1 MGKQQLEA
9 VVSVFSLSLAGAA
22 LISFQHSP
30 RHKPRE
36 LVGKQ
41 GGNVK
46 SGMLPVSD
54 SRIQKSRSPGGGR
67 STYSG
72 DGAYGGRQ
80 QDVVSE
86 FPTVTHRR

>member
-1 MGKQQLEA
+1 M
-9 VVSVFSLSLAGAA
+9 
-22 LISFQHSP
+22 
-30 RHKPRE
+30 
-36 LVGKQ
+36 
-41 GGNVK
+41 K

-54 SRIQKSRSPGGGR
+54 SRIQKSRSPGGGK